1 MTNILE
7 VLAKAKAELAIAE
20 EESRKDSVS
29 IQKRKMVMYWHNN
42 VERLQSLLS

>member
-20 EESRKDSVS
+20 EENRKDPKSV
-29 IQKRKMVMYWHNN
+29 QKRKMVLYWRNN
-42 VERLQSLLS
+42 VERLQSLIS

>member
-20 EESRKDSVS
+20 EESKKDPVSV
-29 IQKRKMVMYWHNN
+29 QKRKMVMYWYNN
-42 VERLQSLLS
+42 VERLQNLIS

>member
-20 EESRKDSVS
+20 EENRKDPVSV
-29 IQKRKMVMYWHNN
+29 QKRKMVMYWYNN
-42 VERLQSLLS
+42 VERLEGLLS